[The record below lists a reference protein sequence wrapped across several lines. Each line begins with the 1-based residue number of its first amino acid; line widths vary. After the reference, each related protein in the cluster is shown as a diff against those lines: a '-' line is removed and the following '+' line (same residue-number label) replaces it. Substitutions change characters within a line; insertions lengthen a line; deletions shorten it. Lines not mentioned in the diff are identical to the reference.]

1 MSQALNG
8 REARMGILR
17 GMASALEAAQMTY
30 GPCGWTVAVDYSSHQ
45 IRSTKSG
52 STVLEDFQ
60 LTDPCED
67 AGAHLLCHIAQQ
79 VQKYA
84 GDGTTLASVLAHA
97 IAVEAHRQYDL
108 ADNEADVY
116 RGIRIA
122 SQMVEQF
129 IAERSQ
135 PVTQTREMYSVA
147 CSASGLD
154 DPLADLIVEAFKSAQ
169 DPSAVFLQPSPT
181 SSLEVLNGLLLDA
194 HFHDRL
200 NHPCKSLLLVN
211 PQIVI
216 YPGELETWDQ
226 IKHELETA
234 RASGAELLIAAQR
247 ICPTFRATMPA
258 DFDQPGV
265 HLVSLAMSRLP
276 HTVEELQAMF
286 CARRSQSSRR
296 CIISNDKVFLE
307 LFAEDLKTEREG
319 ETEIRAALVS
329 VGEIGDTASRERM
342 ERAAQCAASVRAAL
356 DQGYVSGG
364 AAILVDAAR
373 WLGSQTVDDATAAIG
388 IEILRH
394 SLLVPA
400 RTLIESA
407 GEPGEQEVDAMLAH
421 PPGGRTFDLRQRR
434 TCDASTAGI
443 LDATHVVITA
453 LRVSASVGALIA
465 LTEVLVR
472 QLREGN
478 RVRRPVP
485 QYAHH

>member
-1 MSQALNG
+1 MSQTMNG
-8 REARMGILR
+8 REARLGILR

-30 GPCGWTVAVDYSSHQ
+30 GPCGWTVAVDYSSHE

-60 LTDPCED
+60 LSDPCED
-67 AGAHLLCHIAQQ
+67 AGARLLCHIAQQ

-97 IAVEAHRQYDL
+97 IAVSAHRQHAL
-108 ADNEADVY
+108 ADNEAEVY

-129 IAERSQ
+129 IAERSR
-135 PVTQTREMYSVA
+135 PVTLPSEMHSVA

-154 DPLADLIVEAFKSAQ
+154 DSLASLIVEAFRSAQ
-169 DPSAVFLQPSPT
+169 YPFAVFLQPSPT
-181 SSLEVLNGLLLDA
+181 SSLEVLKGLLLDA
-194 HFHDRL
+194 HVHDRL
-200 NHPCKSLLLVN
+200 NHPCKSHLLIN
-211 PQIVI
+211 PLIVI
-216 YPGELETWDQ
+216 YPGELKTWDQ
-226 IKHELETA
+226 IEHELEAAT
-234 RASGAELLIAAQR
+234 ASGADLLIAAQR

-258 DFDQPGV
+258 NIDRPRV

-276 HTVEELQAMF
+276 YPFEELREMF
-286 CARRSQSSRR
+286 GARLSQSSRR
-296 CIISNDKVFLE
+296 CIIANDKVFLE
-307 LFAEDLKTEREG
+307 LVVGNFETERAG
-319 ETEIRAALVS
+319 ERAIRAALVS

-356 DQGYVSGG
+356 DQGYVAGG

-388 IEILRH
+388 IEILRQA
-394 SLLVPA
+394 LLVPA
-400 RTLIESA
+400 RTLIDSA
-407 GEPGEQEVDAMLAH
+407 GECGGQEIDAMLAH
-421 PPGGRTFDLRQRR
+421 PSGGRTFDLRERR
-434 TCDASTAGI
+434 ACDAGTAGI
-443 LDATHVVITA
+443 LDATGVVITA

-478 RVRRPVP
+478 QVRSPVP